1 LAGISGVTADVVGAF
16 SKVGAVPCAVIRIDE
31 DAAGITAYKVLEEL
45 QEGEPRIFLN
55 EERAWQ
61 GIIGA
66 NPMCL
71 RDDDMPKIV
80 SRFREIF
87 SA

>member
-1 LAGISGVTADVVGAF
+1 M
-16 SKVGAVPCAVIRIDE
+16 PCAVIRIDE
-31 DAAGITAYKVLEEL
+31 TAAGVSAYGVLEAL

-71 RDDDMPKIV
+71 RDADIPPLV
-80 SRFREIF
+80 TRFKEII
-87 SA
+87 SG